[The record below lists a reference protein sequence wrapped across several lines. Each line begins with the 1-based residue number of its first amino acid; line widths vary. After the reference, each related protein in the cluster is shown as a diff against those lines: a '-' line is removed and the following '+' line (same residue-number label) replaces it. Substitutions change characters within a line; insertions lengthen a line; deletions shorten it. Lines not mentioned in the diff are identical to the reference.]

1 MCGLRFK
8 TKEEA
13 RKLGKRE
20 RREEGC
26 KGGERRR
33 GGKEHRAHT
42 YERGHTLVVY

>member
-33 GGKEHRAHT
+33 GGRNIE
-42 YERGHTLVVY
+42 HTLMKGATHW